1 VKTLFAFA
9 LLAATAQAADIPR
22 PAPNLTVP
30 LISGGQVSL
39 SQYRGKVLVV
49 EFLLTHCP
57 GCQHSGR
64 VLEGLRREL
73 GPRGFDVLGI
83 AINADAKEKVLEF
96 RGASGATYPIA
107 FLSDETKVREILQIP
122 IMVRLLVP
130 QLLIIDR
137 NGVIREQHGGDD
149 NYLGPNEEKN
159 LRESITRLAAEG
171 RPTRK
176 AAPARKA
183 PAKK

>member
-1 VKTLFAFA
+1 VKTLLAFT
-9 LLAATAQAADIPR
+9 LLAATAQAADVPR

-30 LISGGQVSL
+30 LTTGGQASL

-57 GCQHSGR
+57 ACQHSGR

-83 AINADAKEKVLEF
+83 AINADAKEKVIEF
-96 RGASGATYPIA
+96 RGASGATYPIGI
-107 FLSDETKVREILQIP
+107 LSEEPKIREILQIP

-137 NGVIREQHGGDD
+137 KGVIREQRGSGSD
-149 NYLGPNEEKN
+149 YLGPNQDKEV
-159 LRESITRLAAEG
+159 RESIAKLLTEG
-171 RPTRK
+171 EQARK
-176 AAPARKA
+176 APARKA
-183 PAKK
+183 AAKK